1 MEISNAYNKA
11 LELEG
16 LLLLL
21 KADDV
26 DRLKTELILSRLIE
40 KIQELGDEVNDLSQ
54 HFFDEAE
61 AELAAAS
68 VEVADRVE
76 VTDRIEVAVV
86 TESAEKSIDEEAAA
100 DEAVK
105 AENEDEEYFD
115 ESEAFAKEPTPAVE
129 ESMDEVLT
137 EAEQMATVAHE
148 TAQPDV
154 EQPEIE
160 QPEETPEQEAIADN
174 ALFEEEADA
183 DIDSNVEP
191 QPADNTPQLDYEEEC
206 MEEADRQESEPQS
219 VPQPI
224 HNSAPQPASRLEQQP
239 AQQAYIN
246 ITIDET
252 GIDVNQSAFAQKAR
266 GDIRKVFTLNDIFR
280 FRRQL
285 FGNSQERYTKALT
298 DISRMKSTYEAENY
312 IYNTLGLDKENIDV
326 KDFMKIISA
335 YFMGK

>member
-40 KIQELGDEVNDLSQ
+40 KIQELGDEVNSLSQ
-54 HFFDEAE
+54 QSFDEAE

-68 VEVADRVE
+68 VEVTDRVK
-76 VTDRIEVAVV
+76 VAVV
-86 TESAEKSIDEEAAA
+86 TESAEESIDEGAAA
-100 DEAVK
+100 DEAIK

-115 ESEAFAKEPTPAVE
+115 ESEAFAKEPTPTVE
-129 ESMDEVLT
+129 ESIDEVLT
-137 EAEQMATVAHE
+137 EAEQMETVAHE

-154 EQPEIE
+154 EQPAIE

-183 DIDSNVEP
+183 DIDNNVEP
-191 QPADNTPQLDYEEEC
+191 QAADNTPQLDYEEEY
-206 MEEADRQESEPQS
+206 MEESDRQESETQTVPQPTPRS
-219 VPQPI
+219 VPQP
-224 HNSAPQPASRLEQQP
+224 APQLDQQP
-239 AQQAYIN
+239 AQQAHIN

>member
-40 KIQELGDEVNDLSQ
+40 KIQELGDEVNSLSQ

-61 AELAAAS
+61 AELAAAP
-68 VEVADRVE
+68 VE
-76 VTDRIEVAVV
+76 VTDRVEVAVV
-86 TESAEKSIDEEAAA
+86 AEESIDEEAAA
-100 DEAVK
+100 DESVK
-105 AENEDEEYFD
+105 AENEDDEYFD
-115 ESEAFAKEPTPAVE
+115 ESEAFAKEPTPTVE
-129 ESMDEVLT
+129 EPIDEVLT

-154 EQPEIE
+154 EQPAIE
-160 QPEETPEQEAIADN
+160 QPEETSEQEAIADN

-183 DIDSNVEP
+183 DIDSHVESL
-191 QPADNTPQLDYEEEC
+191 PADNTTQLDYEEEY
-206 MEEADRQESEPQS
+206 MEESDRKEYEPQS
-219 VPQPI
+219 VPRPI
-224 HNSAPQPASRLEQQP
+224 HHSAPQPASRLEQQH
-239 AQQAYIN
+239 AQQAHIN

>member
-40 KIQELGDEVNDLSQ
+40 KIQELGDEVNSLSQ

-61 AELAAAS
+61 AELAAAP
-68 VEVADRVE
+68 VE
-76 VTDRIEVAVV
+76 VTDRVEVAVV
-86 TESAEKSIDEEAAA
+86 AEESIDEEAAA
-100 DEAVK
+100 DESVK
-105 AENEDEEYFD
+105 AENEDDEYFD
-115 ESEAFAKEPTPAVE
+115 ESEAFVKEPTPAVE
-129 ESMDEVLT
+129 ESIDEVLT
-137 EAEQMATVAHE
+137 EAEQMETVAHE
-148 TAQPDV
+148 TVQLDV
-154 EQPEIE
+154 EQPAIE
-160 QPEETPEQEAIADN
+160 QPEEAPEQEAIADN

-183 DIDSNVEP
+183 DIDNNVEP
-191 QPADNTPQLDYEEEC
+191 QPADNTPQLDYEEEY
-206 MEEADRQESEPQS
+206 MEEADRQESEPQA
-219 VPQPI
+219 VPQPTPR
-224 HNSAPQPASRLEQQP
+224 SVPQPASRLEQQP